1 MVRGLLAGCFA
12 LAFALPALAEAP
24 RRVVSMNLCTDQLT
38 MLLAAPGQLVS
49 VSHLAQDPQSSAM
62 AAEAAAFPVNHGM
75 AEEVLAFQPVL
86 VLAGAW
92 THRQTVDLLR
102 RVGMPVETFAPDSDI
117 PGIRDS
123 IRRMG
128 AALGREEA
136 AEAMI
141 ARFDADLAALDPG
154 PPPRPRAALYAA
166 NGYSSGSASLSGQIV
181 ALGGFDNIADAA
193 GLPSGG
199 VLPLE
204 VLLLSDPD
212 LLILDQHYRGHSRA
226 EEILD
231 HPALRAAR
239 AWIPAALTSSPDWV
253 CGTPYIL
260 RAASQLQDAR
270 RGLAP

>member
-1 MVRGLLAGCFA
+1 MVRGVLAGC
-12 LAFALPALAEAP
+12 LAVGLALPAGAEAP
-24 RRVVSMNLCTDQLT
+24 RRVVSMNLCTDQLA
-38 MLLAAPGQLVS
+38 MLLAAPEQLVS
-49 VSHLAQDPQSSAM
+49 VSHLAQDPMSSAM
-62 AAEAAAFPVNHGM
+62 ADEAMAFPANRGM
-75 AEEVLAFQPVL
+75 AEEILAFRPDL

-92 THRQTVDLLR
+92 THRQSVEMLR
-102 RVGMPVETFAPDSDI
+102 RVGVPVETFAPDSDI

-128 AALGREEA
+128 EALGREDA
-136 AEAMI
+136 AAAMI
-141 ARFDADLAALDPG
+141 ARFDADLAALDPS

-204 VLLLSDPD
+204 LLLLSDPD
-212 LLILDQHYRGHSRA
+212 LLILDRHYRGHSRA

-239 AWIPAALTSSPDWV
+239 QWIPAALASSPDWV

-270 RGLAP
+270 RRLAP

>member
-1 MVRGLLAGCFA
+1 MVRMLLAGA
-12 LAFALPALAEAP
+12 IAAGLALPAAAEAP
-24 RRVVSMNLCTDQLT
+24 RRVVSMNLCTDQLA
-38 MLLAAPGQLVS
+38 MLLAGPGQLVS
-49 VSHLAQDPQSSAM
+49 VSHLARDPRSSAM
-62 AAEAAAFPVNHGM
+62 ADAAMTFPDNRGM
-75 AEEVLAFQPVL
+75 AEEILTFQPDL

-92 THRQTVDLLR
+92 THRQSVEMLR
-102 RVGMPVETFAPDSDI
+102 RVGIPVETFAPDSDI
-117 PGIRDS
+117 AGIRDS

-128 AALGREEA
+128 EVLGREAA

-141 ARFDADLAALDPG
+141 AQFDADLAALDPG
-154 PPPRPRAALYAA
+154 PPPHPRAALYAA
-166 NGYSSGSASLSGQIV
+166 NGYSSGSSSLSGQIV